1 MARCGVDRTST
12 AHRSMQSILN
22 VMETYAM
29 GYSQDEAERL
39 MFQAG
44 LLWPMTERL
53 LRRAGIGPGMRVLD
67 VGSGAGDVALLAAGL
82 VGPTGAVTGIDRD
95 LGSVDRA
102 AHRARLAGLTSVEF
116 RAATM
121 EEFAGDGLFDAVVGR
136 YVLIRQDDPGAF
148 LRAAARHVRRG
159 GAIAFHELDVTT
171 ATRHSNPE
179 VQVWEQTMTWLM
191 QGAAAGCR
199 HYDAGSRLTGHF
211 AAAGLPEP
219 EIQGE
224 FWAGG
229 GPGSLLYRWAADTT
243 RTMLPLLARL
253 GIPADEVSVETLES
267 RIRSAVVA
275 AGAQVRVFPQY
286 TALARV

>member
-1 MARCGVDRTST
+1 MP
-12 AHRSMQSILN
+12 SILN
-22 VMETYAM
+22 IMETYAM

-44 LLWPMTERL
+44 LLRPTTERL

-67 VGSGAGDVALLAAGL
+67 VGSGAGDVALLAARL
-82 VGPTGAVTGIDRD
+82 VGPAGTVTGIDRHP
-95 LGSVDRA
+95 GSVDLA
-102 AHRARLAGLTSVEF
+102 AHRARLAGLTWVEF

-121 EEFAGDGLFDAVVGR
+121 EEFAGDGSFDAVVGR
-136 YVLIRQDDPGAF
+136 YVLIHQDDPAA
-148 LRAAARHVRRG
+148 LLKAAAQHVRPG
-159 GAIAFHELDVTT
+159 GAIAFHELDVTA
-171 ATRHSNPE
+171 ATSNSNPE

-199 HYDAGSRLTGHF
+199 HYDAGSRLTGYF

-219 EIQGE
+219 EIHGE

-229 GPGSLLYRWAADTT
+229 GPGSPLYRWAADTT
-243 RTMLPLLARL
+243 RTMLPLLTRI
-253 GIPADEVSVETLES
+253 GVPADEVCVETLES

-275 AGAQVRVFPQY
+275 AGAQVKVFPQY

>member
-1 MARCGVDRTST
+1 MP
-12 AHRSMQSILN
+12 SILN

-44 LLWPMTERL
+44 LLRPITERL

-95 LGSVDRA
+95 PGSVDLA
-102 AHRARLAGLTSVEF
+102 AHRAHLAGLTWVEF

-136 YVLIRQDDPGAF
+136 YVLIHQDDPGAF
-148 LRAAARHVRRG
+148 LKAAAQHVRPG
-159 GAIAFHELDVTT
+159 GAIAFHELDVTA
-171 ATRHSNPE
+171 ATRNSNPE
-179 VQVWEQTMTWLM
+179 VAVWEQTMTWLM

-211 AAAGLPEP
+211 AAGGLPEP
-219 EIQGE
+219 EIHGE

-229 GPGSLLYRWAADTT
+229 GPGSPLYRWAADTA
-243 RTMLPLLARL
+243 RTMLPLLARV

-275 AGAQVRVFPQY
+275 AGAQVKVFPQY